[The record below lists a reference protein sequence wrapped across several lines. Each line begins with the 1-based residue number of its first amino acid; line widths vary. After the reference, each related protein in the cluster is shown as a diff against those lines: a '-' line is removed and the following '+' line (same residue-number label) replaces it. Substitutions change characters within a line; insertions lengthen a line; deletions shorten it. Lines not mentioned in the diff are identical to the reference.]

1 MAYFLLSL
9 SNLLK
14 RDETHL
20 IGYDITKEL
29 GFDPFIVCKKI
40 SIFICNRIIGE
51 GGEIVSGSKV
61 FTIYQGKLFF
71 IFLFFILKNVIKIK

>member
-29 GFDPFIVCKKI
+29 GFDPFIVSKKI
-40 SIFICNRIIGE
+40 SIIICNRIIGE
-51 GGEIVSGSKV
+51 GGEIVSG
-61 FTIYQGKLFF
+61 
-71 IFLFFILKNVIKIK
+71 